1 MHTQTDTTLVLG
13 ATGKTGRRV
22 AQRLTDRGMRVRLGS
37 RAGSPPFDWNDRSTW
52 GPVVDGVSRAYI
64 SYFPD
69 IAVPGAVETL
79 GTFADLAVRQGVSR
93 LVLLAGRGEAEAER
107 AEEAVRD
114 SGADLTIV
122 RATWFAQNFSEGFM
136 RDAILSGVLALPAG
150 DTPEPFVDADD
161 IADVAVAALTD
172 DRHIGRLYE
181 LTGPRAL
188 TFAEA
193 VAEISRASGRD
204 VRYQP
209 VSLDEFATAMSAQ
222 GLPADVVGLVRY
234 LFSEVLDGRN
244 SHTTDGVQRAL
255 GRTPRDFRDY
265 ARDAAASGA
274 WTVDTRVAA

>member
-52 GPVVDGVSRAYI
+52 GPVVDGVSRAYM

-161 IADVAVAALTD
+161 IADVALAALTD

>member
-22 AQRLTDRGMRVRLGS
+22 AQRLADLGLPTRLGS
-37 RAGSPPFDWNDRSTW
+37 RSGSPPFDWNDRSTW
-52 GPVVDGVSRAYI
+52 APVLDGVSRAYI
-64 SYFPD
+64 SYYPD
-69 IAVPGAVETL
+69 IAVPGAVETV
-79 GTFADLAVRQGVSR
+79 GAFADLAVGEGVTR
-93 LVLLAGRGEAEAER
+93 LVLLAGRGEAEAVR
-107 AEEAVRD
+107 AEEAVHD
-114 SGADLTIV
+114 SGADLTVV
-122 RATWFAQNFSEGFM
+122 RATWFAQNFSQGFM
-136 RDAILSGVLALPAG
+136 RDGILSGVLALPAG

-172 DRHIGRLYE
+172 DRHIGQLYE

-193 VAEISRASGRD
+193 AAQIAHASGRD

-209 VSLDEFATAMSAQ
+209 VSIDDFASAMTEQ
-222 GLPADVVGLVRY
+222 GLPNDVVSLVSY

-255 GRTPRDFRDY
+255 GRTPRDFADY
-265 ARDAAASGA
+265 ASDAAASGA
-274 WTVDTRVAA
+274 WAIEKAVAA

>member
-69 IAVPGAVETL
+69 IAVAGAVETL